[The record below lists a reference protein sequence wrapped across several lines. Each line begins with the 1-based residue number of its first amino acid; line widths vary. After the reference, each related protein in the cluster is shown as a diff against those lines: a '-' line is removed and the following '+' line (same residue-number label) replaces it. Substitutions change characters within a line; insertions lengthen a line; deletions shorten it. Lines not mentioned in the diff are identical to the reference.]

1 MTSCC
6 VFCLQIHANT
16 TTKSS
21 TLRFILQTTD
31 APFYHRLML
40 VIEVLSSAATLI
52 AQKNRY
58 RGWCRGMGKG
68 EGVNPSRPL
77 SMAVFLLFPKAA
89 HCNTHVFSLL
99 VLHLFIQAQKRMSSV
114 AKLLLRL
121 LAVWRGLLL
130 ADSCFLHLQMHT
142 RCLTKKYL
150 SLISVSE
157 SPTRRNNT
165 DEHRTFDDGRKGGE
179 WSVFPR
185 KLVFLEGG
193 CLNCRQ
199 LNLVCLLLFEHSS
212 KYKQDALHATFPL
225 LRTPPLHSTCCFHAT
240 SAILGSFPSAIVV
253 WRSGYHSSLQPF
265 RWKQRDVIY

>member
-1 MTSCC
+1 
-6 VFCLQIHANT
+6 
-16 TTKSS
+16 
-21 TLRFILQTTD
+21 
-31 APFYHRLML
+31 
-40 VIEVLSSAATLI
+40 
-52 AQKNRY
+52 
-58 RGWCRGMGKG
+58 
-68 EGVNPSRPL
+68 
-77 SMAVFLLFPKAA
+77 
-89 HCNTHVFSLL
+89 
-99 VLHLFIQAQKRMSSV
+99 MSSV

-121 LAVWRGLLL
+121 LAAWRGLLL

-142 RCLTKKYL
+142 RCLTTQYL
-150 SLISVSE
+150 SLISVSV

-165 DEHRTFDDGRKGGE
+165 DEQCTFDNGRKGGE

-199 LNLVCLLLFEHSS
+199 LNLACLLLFEHSS

-253 WRSGYHSSLQPF
+253 WRSGRYHSSLRPF
-265 RWKQRDVIY
+265 GWKQRDVIYK